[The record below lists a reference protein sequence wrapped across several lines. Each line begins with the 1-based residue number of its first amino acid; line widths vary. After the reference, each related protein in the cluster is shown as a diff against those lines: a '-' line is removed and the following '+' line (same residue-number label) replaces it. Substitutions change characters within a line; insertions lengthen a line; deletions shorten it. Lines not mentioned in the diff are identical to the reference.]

1 MSFPYKILNNL
12 ASKLK
17 SAETLG
23 ETEMK
28 DFPILE
34 VEEYEAKLRE
44 NSSQTPREFFAQY
57 HQTSTPVVA
66 NRSEQT
72 LPVSVLHQAVQ
83 TESADSMLQNEVD
96 RLKRMVTDLVYE
108 NNRYHYKLSNCTCCL
123 SDDAYHDVSIASF
136 DESIRASTPLDFN
149 LPSSDS
155 PPLPSSVPVPGT
167 TTKTTQDKRSS
178 KDKAYISRLVRCL
191 TKLEKKYQ
199 TPPHKRKERI
209 FRRKTKN
216 KSIVPKEFSSIYLSL
231 AAPES
236 EVKSPDLSPPKV
248 DWPNVRFR
256 PPLPNPVECTVYSCS
271 EDPDF
276 YKEKTDCFHMRYNLF
291 HKTNPFGT
299 LLGYRTTEGVID
311 VPRVPVGGY
320 VYCTEV
326 RQWILD
332 ASPPR
337 GARKEV
343 GRILS
348 TKRRKG

>member
-1 MSFPYKILNNL
+1 MAFPYKILNDMS
-12 ASKLK
+12 AKLK
-17 SAETLG
+17 MVEAENARLRICCNQTRVNSVFRDEYYQISA
-23 ETEMK
+23 
-28 DFPILE
+28 
-34 VEEYEAKLRE
+34 
-44 NSSQTPREFFAQY
+44 
-57 HQTSTPVVA
+57 PVVA
-66 NRSEQT
+66 NRSE
-72 LPVSVLHQAVQ
+72 P
-83 TESADSMLQNEVD
+83 ADFALQSEVE
-96 RLKRMVTDLVYE
+96 RLKKMVTDLTYE
-108 NNRYHYKLSNCTCCL
+108 NNRYHFKLSNCTCCL

-155 PPLPSSVPVPGT
+155 PPLPSSVPLPGT
-167 TTKTTQDKRSS
+167 TTNTTQDKRSS
-178 KDKAYISRLVRCL
+178 KDKAYISRLVQCL

-291 HKTNPFGT
+291 HKTKPFGT
-299 LLGYRTTEGVID
+299 LLGYRTTEGVIA
-311 VPRVPVGGY
+311 VPKVPVGGY
-320 VYCTEV
+320 VYCTEI
-326 RQWILD
+326 RQWILH
-332 ASPPR
+332 ALPQSS
-337 GARKEV
+337 V
-343 GRILS
+343 GRGTRKGEGRSLS